1 MDYVMQP
8 TPIQGDL
15 RMLADD
21 ILLQISDL
29 CVTFPLDEG
38 TVKAVD
44 GVSLT
49 IPPGKVLG
57 LVGESGCGKSVTAQ
71 SILRIVPRPGRIVSG
86 QILLHRR
93 PISPGEPE
101 EIIDITRLHP
111 SGKQIRAIRGGDI
124 SMIFQEPMS
133 SFSPL
138 YTIGSH
144 ICEAI
149 LEHQRISAREARSLG
164 IELLHKV
171 GIPNPG
177 RRFDQYPHELSGG
190 MRQRAM
196 IAVALSS
203 NPALLIADEP
213 TTALDMT
220 IQAQI
225 LDLMRALQQDIGMAI
240 LFITHNLGAVAQMAD
255 QIAIMY
261 LGKVVEEGQTR
272 QIFSNPQHPYTRGL
286 LSSIPRIG
294 KTRGQRLAAIGGGIP
309 NPFER
314 PAGCAF
320 HTRCSEFMPGVCD
333 VEVPGQSSV
342 SAGHSV
348 WCFRRQKGE

>member
-1 MDYVMQP
+1 MP
-8 TPIQGDL
+8 
-15 RMLADD
+15 ADQE
-21 ILLQISDL
+21 LLQITGLHID
-29 CVTFPLDEG
+29 FPLDEG

-44 GVSLT
+44 GVSLGMRR
-49 IPPGKVLG
+49 GKVLG

-71 SILRIVPRPGRIVSG
+71 AILRIVPRPGSITQG
-86 QILLHRR
+86 KILFHRA
-93 PISPGEPE
+93 PASTGEKPE
-101 EIIDITRLHP
+101 VIDITRLHP
-111 SGKQIRAIRGGDI
+111 AGKQIRAIRGKDI
-124 SMIFQEPMS
+124 AMIFQEPMS

-149 LEHQRISAREARSLG
+149 LEHQRISAQEARGLG

-177 RRFDQYPHELSGG
+177 KRYDQYPHELSGG

-213 TTALDMT
+213 TTALDVT

-225 LDLMRALQQDIGMAI
+225 LDLMRTLQQDTGMAI

-255 QIAIMY
+255 RIAIMY
-261 LGKVVEEGQTR
+261 LGKVVEEGQT
-272 QIFSNPQHPYTRGL
+272 QEIFSNPQHPYTRGL
-286 LSSIPRIG
+286 LNSIPRIG
-294 KTRGQRLAAIGGGIP
+294 KTRGQRLTAIGGGIP

-314 PAGCAF
+314 PPGCAF
-320 HTRCSEFMPGVCD
+320 HTRCGEFVPGLCD
-333 VEVPGQSSV
+333 REYPGQSQV
-342 SAGHSV
+342 SAEHKV
-348 WCFRRQKGE
+348 WCFRRQTGD